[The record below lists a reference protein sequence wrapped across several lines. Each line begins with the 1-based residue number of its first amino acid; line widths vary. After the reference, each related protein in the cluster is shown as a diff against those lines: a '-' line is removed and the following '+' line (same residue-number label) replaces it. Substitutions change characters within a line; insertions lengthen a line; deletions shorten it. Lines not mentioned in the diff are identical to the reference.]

1 MTILYKI
8 LGSISLSAGIIGA
21 FLPIMPTTCFVL
33 LAAWCFAK
41 SSPQWHAK
49 LRHSQYFG
57 SIIQRWEQQRTI
69 PETARKIALG
79 SMFISGVYTVLLINN
94 LFVQCLVICLLLMSS
109 IAVNHFREPSQS
121 VSKSTD

>member
-8 LGSISLSAGIIGA
+8 LGSISLLMGVIGA
-21 FLPIMPTTCFVL
+21 FLPVMPTTCFVL

-41 SSPQWHAK
+41 SSPAWHAK

-57 SIIQRWEQQRTI
+57 NMIQRWEQQRTI

-79 SMFISGVYTVLLINN
+79 SMLISGVYTVLFINN
-94 LFVQCLVICLLLMSS
+94 VFVKCFVICLLLMSS
-109 IAVNHFREPSQS
+109 VAVNHFREPSQDLP
-121 VSKSTD
+121 KSID